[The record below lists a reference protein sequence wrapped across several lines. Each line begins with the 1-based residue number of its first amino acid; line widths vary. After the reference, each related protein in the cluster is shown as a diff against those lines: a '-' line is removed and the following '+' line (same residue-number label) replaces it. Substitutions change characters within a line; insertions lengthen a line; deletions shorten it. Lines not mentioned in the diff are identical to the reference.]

1 MERSGNRT
9 FISRIS
15 DPRQTSDV
23 RGLVKVTQSKA
34 IENLRVFR
42 AGRLDAPVKEPPL
55 PVRCARREHYDIVA
69 GIRTAL
75 GARCTVSKVEAT
87 SMRKGNGN
95 DDSDNANVS
104 TSQAASRVT

>member
-42 AGRLDAPVKEPPL
+42 AGRLDAPVKEPP
-55 PVRCARREHYDIVA
+55 PRKMCKARPLRIVA
-69 GIRTAL
+69 GI
-75 GARCTVSKVEAT
+75 GAARSGQGAVY
-87 SMRKGNGN
+87 R
-95 DDSDNANVS
+95 
-104 TSQAASRVT
+104 R